1 MFSAA
6 LGTFVVGAVLWAS
19 LSKQCLEPTCH
30 LSRGIAIAIACST
43 GLLFYNIVL
52 YPFYLSPLRHLPSPK
67 QLPLHRRL
75 LDEASYGTLVKWIN
89 EIPNDGLIRYYGF
102 LNAERVLVTTP
113 QGCKDVL
120 QTQGYNYIKL
130 PWALEVMGQF
140 APRGILVAPPHRHK
154 VCFSHAQLID
164 E

>member
-1 MFSAA
+1 MFSVA
-6 LGTFVVGAVLWAS
+6 LGTFVVGTVLWAW
-19 LSKQCLEPTCH
+19 CLGSTNH
-30 LSRGIAIAIACST
+30 LWCGIAIAIACTSW
-43 GLLFYNIVL
+43 LLFYQIVL

-67 QLPLHRRL
+67 QPPLHRRL
-75 LDEASYGTLVKWIN
+75 LEEAPYRTLVKWIN

-102 LNAERVLVTTP
+102 LNSERVLVTTP

-140 APRGILVAPPHRHK
+140 APRGILVAPPRRHK
-154 VCFSHAQLID
+154 VRSCTPN
-164 E
+164 